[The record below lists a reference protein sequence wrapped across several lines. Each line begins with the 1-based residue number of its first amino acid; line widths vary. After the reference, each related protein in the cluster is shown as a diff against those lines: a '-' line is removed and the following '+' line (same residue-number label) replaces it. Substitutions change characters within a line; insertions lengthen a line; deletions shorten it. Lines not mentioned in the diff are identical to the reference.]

1 MLTKVK
7 SLIQVMANSLGYE
20 IRKKPKSYQAQPV
33 NEAKPIIIKEDSLL
47 QTVALM
53 NFPPYDAAIHETVV
67 SCNDPVRFATL
78 ALAINQIRKNNIKG
92 SFAEVGVWRGDTSRF
107 IHLLAPER
115 TLYLFDTFEG
125 FPSEDLEHNDDR
137 FGDTSKEI
145 VKERIGGLNNIVI
158 RKGYFPE
165 TAKGLESEIFAFVL
179 LDLDLYKP
187 TLAGLEFFYPRMK
200 SAGYIFAHD
209 YNNPESN
216 WAVSRAINEFMRGK
230 PEKLVEIPDL
240 WGSIVIRKI

>member
-7 SLIQVMANSLGYE
+7 SLIQVIANSLGYE
-20 IRKKPKSYQAQPV
+20 IRKKPKEYS
-33 NEAKPIIIKEDSLL
+33 SL
-47 QTVALM
+47 QTIAMM
-53 NFPPYDAAIHETVV
+53 NFPPYDAAIQETVV
-67 SCNDPVRFATL
+67 SCNDPIRFATL
-78 ALAINQIRKNNIKG
+78 ALAINQIRKNNIEG

-125 FPSEDLEHNDDR
+125 FPSEDLEHNDGR
-137 FGDTSKEI
+137 FRDTSEEI
-145 VKERIGGLNNIVI
+145 VKKRIENLNNIVI

-200 SAGYIFAHD
+200 LGGYIFAHD
-209 YNNPESN
+209 YNSPESN

-230 PEKLVEIPDL
+230 PEKLVEIPDP